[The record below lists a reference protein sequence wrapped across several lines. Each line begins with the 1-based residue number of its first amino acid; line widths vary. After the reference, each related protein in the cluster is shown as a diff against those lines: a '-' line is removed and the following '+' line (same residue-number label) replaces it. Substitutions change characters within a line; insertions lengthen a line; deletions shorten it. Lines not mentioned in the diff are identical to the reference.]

1 MKNKGQM
8 LIEIIIAV
16 GVLVLVL
23 VGVSDL
29 MTRSQR
35 VSSYQGKRDEALSI
49 AKEILNDYRLQKEN
63 DPQNFADTVIGLN
76 RDVCVAGKDYSCTV
90 TVTKNV
96 TSVNLFVRVSWID
109 GANTLDVSLE
119 QDLGNL

>member
-63 DPQNFADTVIGLN
+63 DPQNFADTVIGLS
-76 RDVCVAGKDYSCTV
+76 RDVCVVGKDYSCTV
-90 TVTKNV
+90 TVTKNA
-96 TSVNLFVRVSWID
+96 TSVNLFVSVSWVD

-119 QDLGNL
+119 QDIGNL